1 MLSLRSAVTA
11 LLLWG
16 GVAVDAADMRLPPLS
31 GEFTG
36 TFHARLWPGAPALPW
51 RIAVQEGEPGQRAI
65 SVEVQAP
72 GTRLR
77 LSGQVSEATAAGTW
91 AIEEG
96 GLDIPQ
102 WWPALAPSFGEAAQA
117 LTASGTIEL
126 SGGGELRDGL
136 PSGVVKIALREG
148 VVRHPEEGWSL
159 EGVSLAGSFA
169 IEASGAAVRSDG
181 PFELT
186 VKTITTTRFGA
197 RNLLVRALLEDRQT
211 LSVREARIEIA
222 GGDAMLDPCTVPLS
236 PFALDVKL
244 RLVRVGL
251 ADLAA
256 LVPQALTEARGRAD
270 GSVGLRWSAEAGLVV
285 GAGQFAV
292 RSDEPAVVRLAPTP
306 GLISNSLPA
315 SVLKYYPGL
324 GQVETGVVPLRAELL
339 EVVFTPDGDSE
350 GRTARVRLAGGPV
363 DPKLRAPIDLTIN
376 VRGPLDA
383 LVRFGTDS
391 RLGFGG
397 R

>member
-1 MLSLRSAVTA
+1 MLSLRSVVIA

-16 GVAVDAADMRLPPLS
+16 GGAVDAAEMRLPPLN
-31 GEFTG
+31 GELTG

-51 RIAVQEGEPGQRAI
+51 KIAVHDGAPGQRAL

-91 AIEEG
+91 TIEEG
-96 GLDIPQ
+96 SLDIAQ
-102 WWPALAPSFGEAAQA
+102 WWPVLAPSFGETASA

-126 SGGGELRDGL
+126 SGGGELRDGV
-136 PSGVVKIALREG
+136 PSGVVKIMLREG
-148 VVRHPEEGWSL
+148 VVRQSTEGWTL
-159 EGVSLAGSFA
+159 DGVSLAGSFSLDA
-169 IEASGAAVRSDG
+169 GGAAVRSDG

-197 RNLLVRALLEDRQT
+197 RNLLVRALVDDWQT

-236 PFALDVKL
+236 PIALDVKL

-251 ADLAA
+251 QDLAA

-270 GSVGLRWSAEAGLVV
+270 GSVGLRWSAESGLVL

-306 GLISNSLPA
+306 GLISNSLPTSA
-315 SVLKYYPGL
+315 LQYYPGL
-324 GQVETGVVPLRAELL
+324 GQIETGEVPLRAELL
-339 EVVFTPDGDSE
+339 EVVFTPEGDSE

-391 RLGFGG
+391 RLSFGG
-397 R
+397 P